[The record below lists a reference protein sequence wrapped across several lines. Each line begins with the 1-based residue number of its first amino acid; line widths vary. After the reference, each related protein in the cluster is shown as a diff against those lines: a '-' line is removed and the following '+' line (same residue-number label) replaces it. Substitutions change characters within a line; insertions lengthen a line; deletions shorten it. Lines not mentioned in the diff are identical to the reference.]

1 MSKKESPKNK
11 LTEQMIA
18 EIEDG
23 KDAQWTIRYHTPEQ
37 EYEGKLW
44 NIANEGYFIDG
55 DKLVKLGEKVEE
67 TPHYRLF
74 NNIKH
79 VQAPN
84 GQKLTGRFMNLAA
97 FFNNFATESLKSKK
111 IQVLLQPSDDT
122 SEIHVRLIAS
132 TEKEMNPD
140 MLDTILDVLMNKH
153 GHVIEFYLWGM
164 LE

>member
-1 MSKKESPKNK
+1 MSKKEKSKEPVD
-11 LTEQMIA
+11 QIIA
-18 EIEDG
+18 EIEGG

-37 EYEGKLW
+37 EYEGQLW
-44 NIANEGYFIDG
+44 NIANEGYFIDM

-84 GQKLTGRFMNLAA
+84 GQTLTGDFMNLAA

-111 IQVLLQPSDDT
+111 VQVLLLPRDDSPSET
-122 SEIHVRLIAS
+122 RVRLIAS
-132 TEKEMNPD
+132 NDKDMNIEK
-140 MLDTILDVLMNKH
+140 LDTLLDVLMNKH
-153 GHVIEFYLWGM
+153 GNVIEFYLWGM
-164 LE
+164 KE

>member
-1 MSKKESPKNK
+1 MSKKEKSKEPVD
-11 LTEQMIA
+11 QIIA
-18 EIEDG
+18 EIEGG

-37 EYEGKLW
+37 EYEGQLW
-44 NIANEGYFIDG
+44 NIANEGYFIDM

-74 NNIKH
+74 KNIKH

-84 GQKLTGRFMNLAA
+84 GQTLTGDFMNLAA

-111 IQVLLQPSDDT
+111 VQVLLLPGDNAAET
-122 SEIHVRLIAS
+122 GVRLIAS
-132 TEKEMNPD
+132 NDKEMDSD

-164 LE
+164 QE

>member
-11 LTEQMIA
+11 PTEQLNA
-18 EIEDG
+18 EIEGG
-23 KDAQWTIRYHTPEQ
+23 KDAQWTIRYHAPDQ

-44 NIANEGYFIDG
+44 NIAKEGYYTDM
-55 DKLVKLGEKVEE
+55 DKLVKLGEKVEA

-74 NNIKH
+74 KNIKY

-84 GQKLTGRFMNLAA
+84 GETLKGDFMNVAA

-111 IQVLLQPSDDT
+111 VQVLLLPSDDDAET
-122 SEIHVRLIAS
+122 GVRLIAS
-132 TEKEMNPD
+132 NDKEMDSD

-164 LE
+164 QE

>member
-1 MSKKESPKNK
+1 MSKKEKSKEPVDQII
-11 LTEQMIA
+11 T
-18 EIEDG
+18 EIEGG
-23 KDAQWTIRYHTPEQ
+23 KDVQWTIRYHTPEQ

-44 NIANEGYFIDG
+44 NIANEGYFIDR

-74 NNIKH
+74 NNIKY
-79 VQAPN
+79 VKAPN
-84 GQKLTGRFMNLAA
+84 GQTLTGRFMNLAT

-111 IQVLLQPSDDT
+111 VQVLLLPRDGDPSET
-122 SEIHVRLIAS
+122 SVRLIAS